1 LRLILMCLFFT
12 IVRIGLSP
20 GWGHHHIGFGAETGR
35 PVATRD
41 PAFPQVPLLRIA
53 CLSYCTMIVEGCL
66 YGYNMIFG
74 DVMSD
79 CTLMSKDVE
88 DRS

>member
-1 LRLILMCLFFT
+1 MCLFSPSFASGCRLAGDT
-12 IVRIGLSP
+12 ITLGLAQKR
-20 GWGHHHIGFGAETGR
+20 GDLLR
-35 PVATRD
+35 PATHG

-53 CLSYCTMIVEGCL
+53 YLSYCTMIVEGCL
-66 YGYNMIFG
+66 YGYNMILG